1 MWRITHCRANIP
13 RCAAKIQ
20 IFSQTNV
27 KMFRFSLYLQQFN
40 VFSRLSATISP
51 IIRCESKEI
60 PHIMQA
66 NFVNASI
73 HFAVVL
79 PLLHN
84 DDAKLAP
91 IHLHTLI
98 RFVFSPHWFVNA
110 TFCTFQ
116 HPITVKNTR
125 QIITFLPKLLHNSNK
140 SRTFAATYLPRFP

>member
-1 MWRITHCRANIP
+1 MWFITQLRANIP

-27 KMFRFSLYLQQFN
+27 KMLRFYLYLQQFN

-73 HFAVVL
+73 HFAAR
-79 PLLHN
+79 P
-84 DDAKLAP
+84 
-91 IHLHTLI
+91 
-98 RFVFSPHWFVNA
+98 
-110 TFCTFQ
+110 
-116 HPITVKNTR
+116 
-125 QIITFLPKLLHNSNK
+125 
-140 SRTFAATYLPRFP
+140 RTCL